1 MTDIDFKALLI
12 GLKEKK
18 DRCKDLTAEET
29 FLLNHRIHMDALRQ
43 EAAKRE
49 KMKSLVK
56 DVDSTLRFPNDFVL
70 TADTV
75 VGFRIDPDS
84 LDMTYVDSVEDLIFD
99 STGKQSV
106 VFFGQAGKGKTPIA
120 EACASL
126 QSYRHDKKCF
136 VATNTADS
144 LRRLL
149 DFDLL
154 ENDMGVVLDEYKNRG
169 KECGSQGG
177 GTDHL
182 KNLLDPSD
190 AKTIQARFND
200 FTLGNNMPRFVTCQD
215 LGKLMPEMSNFTS
228 SSSRWNYLRTIITAD
243 ERAIIKRC
251 VFIEVI
257 EHVVKPEMRLARS
270 VEVADKSRGLKEAA
284 ARRTAK

>member
-1 MTDIDFKALLI
+1 MADIDFNTLLI
-12 GLKEKK
+12 DLKEKK
-18 DRCKDLTAEET
+18 DRGKVLTAEER
-29 FLLNHRIHMDALRQ
+29 FLLNHKIQMDVLRQ

-49 KMKSLVK
+49 KMKNLVK
-56 DVDSTLRFPNDFVL
+56 DVDSTLRFPDDFVL
-70 TADTV
+70 TTDTV

-84 LDMTYVDSVEDLIFD
+84 LDMTYVDSVEDLFFD

-106 VFFGQAGKGKTPIA
+106 VFFGPAGKGKTPIA

-126 QSYRHDKKCF
+126 QSYTHDKPYF

-154 ENDMGVVLDEYKNRG
+154 ENGMGIVLDEYKNRG

-177 GTDHL
+177 GADHL
-182 KNLLDPSD
+182 KNLLDPTD

-215 LGKLMPEMSNFTS
+215 LGKLMPDMSSFTS
-228 SSSRWNYLRTIITAD
+228 SASRWNYMRTKIDAD

-251 VFIEVI
+251 AFC
-257 EHVVKPEMRLARS
+257 K
-270 VEVADKSRGLKEAA
+270 GN
-284 ARRTAK
+284 